1 MEGLPLWDIVT
12 TLKAPPGQIDRF
24 VAHHLRAG
32 ANRIHLIFDDPASF
46 HFIDDPRVSCCVPG
60 DVHWGS
66 AGRPAALEERQ
77 IISANAVARIS
88 RADWILNSD
97 IDEYLDADRPV
108 SELLSEQPEEVC
120 ALTVW
125 PVEPP
130 LHRVSANAGGHLLGP
145 VFQGPGQAIHGDQEF
160 LARALWRDRGYQ
172 QRRILGPQKRQIPR
186 AHAVDPRNERE
197 PPSSCL

>member
-125 PVEPP
+125 PVEPLYTAFP
-130 LHRVSANAGGHLLGP
+130 QTQEDIFSARYFK
-145 VFQGPGQAIHGDQEF
+145 V
-160 LARALWRDRGYQ
+160 RDKQ
-172 QRRILGPQKRQIPR
+172 FTVTK
-186 AHAVDPRNERE
+186 NF
-197 PPSSCL
+197 